1 MEELWAWERE
11 KEYEQR
17 NKEVASGLS
26 VGAPMKIYAFMLI
39 HLNPWQSHIVPH
51 FHVYLVS
58 PEWPKI
64 QFLLKQE
71 GCYDPRQFC
80 YFYWKY

>member
-39 HLNPWQSHIVPH
+39 HFKSLAITYCTSFSCILGLSGMTQNTI
-51 FHVYLVS
+51 F
-58 PEWPKI
+58 I
-64 QFLLKQE
+64 
-71 GCYDPRQFC
+71 
-80 YFYWKY
+80 